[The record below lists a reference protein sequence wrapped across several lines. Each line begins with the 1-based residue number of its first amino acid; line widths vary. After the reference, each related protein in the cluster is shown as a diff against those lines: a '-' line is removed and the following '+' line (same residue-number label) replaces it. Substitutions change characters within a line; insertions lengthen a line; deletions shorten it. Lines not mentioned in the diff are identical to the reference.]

1 MKEKWE
7 QYIENFYISNFGNLK
22 NINTGKLRK
31 FSIDKN
37 GYYRVGVKTE
47 SGKTVM
53 IYPHRAV
60 AQRFI
65 PKVENKNLVNH
76 IDGNKLNN
84 LATNLEWCTAK
95 ENTQH
100 AFQHNLCNNSYK
112 RKLTEKENH
121 DIINIY
127 KEKKQ
132 SMQQLAENYK
142 VSKTTIFNIIHNQ
155 GYNG

>member
-1 MKEKWE
+1 MKEEWK

-22 NINTGKLRK
+22 NINTGKLRQ

-47 SGKTVM
+47 SGKTFM

-60 AQRFI
+60 AQCFI
-65 PKVENKNLVNH
+65 PRIKGKNLVNH

-84 LATNLEWCTAK
+84 LATNLEWCTPK
-95 ENTQH
+95 ENMQH

-112 RKLTEKENH
+112 RKLTQKEVY

-127 KEKKQ
+127 KQNNK
-132 SMQQLAENYK
+132 SLRQLAKAYK
-142 VSKTTIFNIIHNQ
+142 VSQTTIFNIIHNQ